1 MDTKDRDDHTFNGIM
16 FDLEVPDVVTI
27 AIVRIDAGGVRGEL
41 GPMTVWAAREAK
53 R

>member
-1 MDTKDRDDHTFNGIM
+1 MDTKDREDHTFNGIM
-16 FDLEVPDVVTI
+16 FDLEVPDVVPI
-27 AIVRIDAGGVRGEL
+27 DIVRIDSVWVRGEL